1 MGRFLRVY
9 HKLFQD
15 EGVPPPKKNKMAIP
29 RDPMAIPRDPMA
41 IPRDPMAIPRDPMAI
56 PRDPMAIPRDP
67 MAIPRDPMAIPR
79 DPITETEN
87 GFMEPKYYA
96 FRRWLDIPC
105 SSSEN
110 INGCLGNGK
119 YIVFFIGHSQSIVHY
134 QTKNLKSLWIQFAP
148 DTPEMFPENWWLED
162 DSSFTMVPFQ
172 GKC

>member
-67 MAIPRDPMAIPR
+67 
-79 DPITETEN
+79 ITETEN

-96 FRRWLDIPC
+96 FRR
-105 SSSEN
+105 
-110 INGCLGNGK
+110 
-119 YIVFFIGHSQSIVHY
+119 
-134 QTKNLKSLWIQFAP
+134 
-148 DTPEMFPENWWLED
+148 
-162 DSSFTMVPFQ
+162 
-172 GKC
+172 